1 MARPLQE
8 IQKDVQSLSLGDKEA
23 LLRLLWEELD
33 GVPSPKVDAAWLEE
47 AKRRDAEMDADES
60 QSAPA
65 AEVFARLEK
74 TLRK

>member
-60 QSAPA
+60 QSVPA

-74 TLRK
+74 SLRK